1 MSNSILKF
9 LKYSNFDIKKAIIY
23 KRAYDMILEQDLFDE
38 GFYSKFSSNCDD
50 LLSDYLFNGYK
61 NGFSPSL
68 DFNGEKY
75 LEDYPNVKKSGMNP
89 LVHYVLY
96 GKDEGKKIFPLP
108 DKEKIRILEKN
119 KEFLHDYE
127 FKEGPLVSIIVLNRN
142 GEDLL
147 KVLFKDFKATTNY
160 DNFELIVVD
169 NASSDGSLD
178 YLKSLNTDFPLRIIE
193 NDENQSFSKANNDAV
208 KTAEG
213 EYVLLLNNDMEPTY
227 GWLNEMMGVMLNND
241 NVGSVGAKLIFP
253 FYSYE
258 NEKSFKIQHASDM
271 FTNNK
276 KDVIVPYNQYKP
288 LDPFFHKANFTR
300 KCISVTGA
308 CLLVKKSVYEEL
320 GGLDEGYFYGYEDVD
335 FSLKLYEAGYDVYYC
350 SSALLFHHESF
361 TRKNA
366 PYLQDNHNRLINK
379 WYDLLSKGM
388 FLDKMNHDNF
398 FTERTL
404 KFALVYDKENTASEF
419 HEKIK
424 DLADFLI
431 GENYI
436 VELFDN
442 LKKHNIAALADVFVS
457 FSKDYDIDRI
467 DARGNIIKVLFL
479 DGSLYESHDSLDEKN
494 KSAYDLLCA
503 DKDLNDQDMKY
514 IDSNKTFLHVLEDI
528 VLNKYD

>member
-9 LKYSNFDIKKAIIY
+9 LKISNFDIKKAIIY
-23 KRAYDMILEQDLFDE
+23 KRAHDMILEQDLFDE
-38 GFYSKFSSNCDD
+38 GFYSNYSINSDD
-50 LLSDYLFNGYK
+50 LLLDYLFNGYK

-75 LEDYPNVKKSGMNP
+75 LEDYPNVKKADMNP

-96 GKDEGKKIFPLP
+96 GKDEGKKVFPLP
-108 DKEKIRILEKN
+108 EKEKNRILEKN
-119 KEFLHDYE
+119 REFLHDYKFE
-127 FKEGPLVSIIVLNRN
+127 EEPLVSIIVLNRN
-142 GEDLL
+142 GESLL
-147 KVLFKDFKATTNY
+147 KVLLKDFKATANY
-160 DNFELIVVD
+160 DNFELIIVD
-169 NASSDGSLD
+169 NASTDGSLD
-178 YLKSLNTDFPLRIIE
+178 YLKSLNTDFPLRIIK

-208 KTAEG
+208 KVANG
-213 EYVLLLNNDMEPTY
+213 DYVLLLNNDMEPTY
-227 GWLNEMMGVMLNND
+227 GWLNEMMGVMLNNE

-258 NEKSFKIQHASDM
+258 NEKSFKIQHAGDI
-271 FTNNK
+271 FTNDK
-276 KDVIVPYNQYKP
+276 RDVFLAYNQHRGS
-288 LDPFFHKANFTR
+288 DPFFPKANFTR

-308 CLLVKKSVYEEL
+308 CILIQKSVYEEV

-335 FSLKLYEAGYDVYYC
+335 FSLKVYEAGYDVYYC

-366 PYLQDNHNRLINK
+366 PYLQDNHNRLKNK
-379 WYDLLSKGM
+379 WYDLLSKEM

-404 KFALVYDKENTASEF
+404 KFTMVYDKENTAPEF

-431 GENYI
+431 SEDYE

-442 LKKHNIAALADVFVS
+442 LQRYNIASLTDVFVS
-457 FSKDYDIDRI
+457 FSKDYDIDKLDVREN
-467 DARGNIIKVLFL
+467 AIKVLFV

-503 DKDLNDQDMKY
+503 DKDLNNQDMRY

-528 VLNKYD
+528 VLNKYN

>member
-96 GKDEGKKIFPLP
+96 GKDEGKKIFSLP

-147 KVLFKDFKATTNY
+147 KVLFKDFKTKANY
-160 DNFELIVVD
+160 SNFEVIVVD

-213 EYVLLLNNDMEPTY
+213 EYVR
-227 GWLNEMMGVMLNND
+227 
-241 NVGSVGAKLIFP
+241 SVGAKLIFP

-276 KDVIVPYNQYKP
+276 IDVFVPYNQHKP
-288 LDPFFHKANFTR
+288 LDPFFPKANFTK

-361 TRKNA
+361 TRKDWA
-366 PYLQDNHNRLINK
+366 YLQDNHDRLANK
-379 WYDLLSKGM
+379 WYDFLSREM

-404 KFALVYDKENTASEF
+404 KFTMVYDKENTAPEF

-431 GENYI
+431 SEDYE

-442 LKKHNIAALADVFVS
+442 LQRYNIASLTDVFVS
-457 FSKDYDIDRI
+457 FSKDYDIDKLDVREN
-467 DARGNIIKVLFL
+467 AIKVLFV

-503 DKDLNDQDMKY
+503 DKDLNNQDMRY

-528 VLNKYD
+528 VLNKYN

>member
-1 MSNSILKF
+1 M
-9 LKYSNFDIKKAIIY
+9 
-23 KRAYDMILEQDLFDE
+23 
-38 GFYSKFSSNCDD
+38 
-50 LLSDYLFNGYK
+50 
-61 NGFSPSL
+61 
-68 DFNGEKY
+68 
-75 LEDYPNVKKSGMNP
+75 
-89 LVHYVLY
+89 
-96 GKDEGKKIFPLP
+96 
-108 DKEKIRILEKN
+108 
-119 KEFLHDYE
+119 
-127 FKEGPLVSIIVLNRN
+127 VSIIVLNRN

-147 KVLFKDFKATTNY
+147 KVLFKDFKTKANY
-160 DNFELIVVD
+160 SNFEVIVVD

-271 FTNNK
+271 FTNDKN
-276 KDVIVPYNQYKP
+276 DVFVPYNQYNP

-366 PYLQDNHNRLINK
+366 PYLQDNHVRLTNK
-379 WYDLLSKGM
+379 WYDLLSKEM
-388 FLDKMNHDNF
+388 FLDKMNQDNF
-398 FTERTL
+398 FTEKTL
-404 KFALVYDKENTASEF
+404 RFAMVYDKENITPELY
-419 HEKIK
+419 EKIK
-424 DLADFLI
+424 DLSDYLV
-431 GENYI
+431 GEKYE
-436 VELFDN
+436 VELFDD
-442 LKKHNIAALADVFVS
+442 LLKHNIAGLVDVFVS
-457 FSKDYDIDRI
+457 YSKDYDIGSL
-467 DARGNIIKVLFL
+467 DARRNVIKVLFL
-479 DGSLYESHDSLDEKN
+479 DDFQLDGYGDCGFLDENN
-494 KSAYDLLCA
+494 KACYDLLCSEKNFNC
-503 DKDLNDQDMKY
+503 DDLIN
-514 IDSNKTFLHVLEDI
+514 IDSNKTFLSVLEDF
-528 VLNKYD
+528 VLKNYDYEIK

>member
-96 GKDEGKKIFPLP
+96 GKDEGKKIFSLP

-147 KVLFKDFKATTNY
+147 KVLFKDFKTKANY
-160 DNFELIVVD
+160 SNFEVIVVD

-276 KDVIVPYNQYKP
+276 M
-288 LDPFFHKANFTR
+288 
-300 KCISVTGA
+300 
-308 CLLVKKSVYEEL
+308 LVKKSVYEEL

-361 TRKNA
+361 TRKDWA
-366 PYLQDNHNRLINK
+366 YLQDNHDRLANK
-379 WYDLLSKGM
+379 WYDFLSREM

-404 KFALVYDKENTASEF
+404 KFTMVYDKENTAPEF

-431 GENYI
+431 SEDYE

-442 LKKHNIAALADVFVS
+442 LQRYNIASLTDVFVS
-457 FSKDYDIDRI
+457 FSKDYDIDKLDVREN
-467 DARGNIIKVLFL
+467 AIKVLFV

-503 DKDLNDQDMKY
+503 DKDLNNQDMRY

-528 VLNKYD
+528 VLNKYN

>member
-1 MSNSILKF
+1 MQATCLQI
-9 LKYSNFDIKKAIIY
+9 IK
-23 KRAYDMILEQDLFDE
+23 
-38 GFYSKFSSNCDD
+38 
-50 LLSDYLFNGYK
+50 
-61 NGFSPSL
+61 
-68 DFNGEKY
+68 
-75 LEDYPNVKKSGMNP
+75 
-89 LVHYVLY
+89 
-96 GKDEGKKIFPLP
+96 
-108 DKEKIRILEKN
+108 
-119 KEFLHDYE
+119 
-127 FKEGPLVSIIVLNRN
+127 
-142 GEDLL
+142 
-147 KVLFKDFKATTNY
+147 
-160 DNFELIVVD
+160 
-169 NASSDGSLD
+169 
-178 YLKSLNTDFPLRIIE
+178 
-193 NDENQSFSKANNDAV
+193 
-208 KTAEG
+208 
-213 EYVLLLNNDMEPTY
+213 
-227 GWLNEMMGVMLNND
+227 
-241 NVGSVGAKLIFP
+241 
-253 FYSYE
+253 
-258 NEKSFKIQHASDM
+258 
-271 FTNNK
+271 
-276 KDVIVPYNQYKP
+276 
-288 LDPFFHKANFTR
+288 
-300 KCISVTGA
+300 SVTGA

-366 PYLQDNHNRLINK
+366 PYLQDNHVRLTNK
-379 WYDLLSKGM
+379 WYDLLSKEM